1 MSAVLGA
8 VSGLYDKYLMA
19 PLGAG
24 GVGLNRMTVQSY
36 FSFYQCAIMGVM
48 VLLLWYPQ
56 RRRLTP
62 FHWAWSI
69 PLISLFLSV
78 ADFVYFYSLS
88 LDGALISVVSMVRR
102 SSVMVSFL
110 VGAMVFHEK
119 NLRKDIW
126 VGGSLTTREYNSK
139 YNVIYANPERT
150 FFSYRAEGDFYT
162 GGAHGSS
169 AVLLGSI
176 DLKSGRKLRIDD
188 VIPADK
194 RAEAL
199 SLVKDAVVKK
209 LEGADKLQGKVTLTE
224 NFCIAEDGLHFLF
237 QEYEIAAYCFGS
249 IEVIIPAY
257 GEYRR
262 SDGQRRSTR

>member
-1 MSAVLGA
+1 MKAIEE
-8 VSGLYDKYLMA
+8 
-19 PLGAG
+19 
-24 GVGLNRMTVQSY
+24 LNGIVPTTNWLACGQAQDQSD
-36 FSFYQCAIMGVM
+36 CDR
-48 VLLLWYPQ
+48 LRLLWDFRYDFEQ
-56 RRRLTP
+56 RTEAYLKEVTETLTDKM
-62 FHWAWSI
+62 FA
-69 PLISLFLSV
+69 
-78 ADFVYFYSLS
+78 
-88 LDGALISVVSMVRR
+88 
-102 SSVMVSFL
+102 
-110 VGAMVFHEK
+110 
-119 NLRKDIW
+119 KDIW

-209 LEGADKLQGKVTLTE
+209 LEGTDKLQGKVTLTE